1 MKYYSEVTKKLYD
14 TERELAIAEADAIKQ
29 QAEAEE
35 KKKARANRAKEV
47 EDALKAVTE
56 AQRHYTEL
64 KNKFIEDYG
73 NFHVSLSEKT
83 PVMKQSDIN
92 SLIDLLFNL

>member
-14 TERELAIAEADAIKQ
+14 TEPQLVAAEANVIKQ

-35 KKKARANRAKEV
+35 KKKARAARAKEV

-73 NFHVSLSEKT
+73 SFHVSLSEKT
-83 PVMKQSDIN
+83 PVTKQGDIN

>member
-14 TERELAIAEADAIKQ
+14 TERQLAAAEADVIKQ

-35 KKKARANRAKEV
+35 KKKARAARAKEV

-73 NFHVSLSEKT
+73 SFHVSLSEKT
-83 PVMKQSDIN
+83 PVTKSGDIN